1 VTEIY
6 QAFQRPKELSVQRF
20 DLCVIGGGPAGFA
33 AASRAWDLGKRVA
46 LIERD
51 ALGGR
56 GLADGAL
63 SSKTLWHL
71 SNDFARAC
79 RTDRGYKSSGVE
91 VSYDSVIAAVRE
103 AVGERRSDLE
113 QQITHCAQG
122 AASGGC
128 ITRIRGSAR
137 FVDAHTVEVT
147 DGDGAR
153 TAVSAEFFLVAT
165 GSTPRVPPNVVVD
178 GSRVVTSDHIEH
190 LPRFPE
196 SLVIVGAGV
205 VGCEYATIF
214 ANFGKTQV
222 NIIDRQPRILPFEDD
237 DVAEA
242 VSRNF
247 ERMGIRIHRESS
259 LQSLEVHNDRVRY
272 VICDR
277 DGTHCE
283 PIDVER
289 ALISIGRVPNSRGLG
304 LEAIG
309 VALDKSGGI
318 VVTDTQSSV
327 AHIHAAGDVT
337 ADVALVNVAELE
349 GRHAVESMFSAP
361 THKIRYDALSAI
373 FFLSPEV
380 AAVGL
385 NEQQARKQ
393 GIPYRVGVL
402 ANRLVPRT
410 IAMRATDGFVKLL
423 VSRDSPAKILGMRVV
438 GPQAATTIQG
448 IAFLI
453 EKGGTLDD
461 IDACVHP
468 HPAVTEGVQECARA
482 ILGRSVLKPGAFGS
496 ALLRVDEW
504 APG

>member
-1 VTEIY
+1 ME
-6 QAFQRPKELSVQRF
+6 RSERF
-20 DLCVIGGGPAGFA
+20 DLCVIGAGPAGFA

-51 ALGGR
+51 RVGGR

-71 SNDFARAC
+71 SNDFARAK
-79 RTDRGYKSSGVE
+79 RNDRGYVAERIE
-91 VSYDSVIAAVRE
+91 VSYERVIAALRE
-103 AVGERRSDLE
+103 AIEERESDLE
-113 QQITHCAQG
+113 RQLAHLQAPSAH
-122 AASGGC
+122 GGQVQ
-128 ITRIRGSAR
+128 RIRGTAR
-137 FVDAHTVEVT
+137 FIEPHAIEVRSS
-147 DGDGAR
+147 DGAIAR
-153 TAVSAEFFLVAT
+153 VEAAHFLIAT
-165 GSTPRVPPNVVVD
+165 GSVPRTPPNVSVD
-178 GSRVVTSDHIEH
+178 GARVVTSDHIEH
-190 LPRFPE
+190 LPQFPE
-196 SLVIVGAGV
+196 SMVIVGAGV

-259 LQSLEVHNDRVRY
+259 LQSLEVRGERVRY
-272 VICDR
+272 VVCDR
-277 DGTHCE
+277 EGNHCE

-289 ALISIGRVPNSRGLG
+289 ALVSIGRVPNTRSLG

-309 VALDKSGGI
+309 VAMDKGGGI
-318 VVTDTQSSV
+318 VVNDTQSSV

-349 GRHAVESMFSAP
+349 GRHAVEAMFATP
-361 THKIRYDALSAI
+361 THKVRYDALSAI
-373 FFLSPEV
+373 YFLAPEV
-380 AAVGL
+380 ATVGI

-393 GIPYRVGVL
+393 GVPYRVCVL
-402 ANRLVPRT
+402 RNRLVPRT
-410 IAMRATDGFVKLL
+410 IAMRATEGFIKLL
-423 VSRDSPAKILGMRVV
+423 VSRDSPAKILGMRVI

-453 EKGGTLDD
+453 EKGGTLED
-461 IDACVHP
+461 IDTCVHP

-482 ILGRSVLKPGAFGS
+482 LLGRSVLKPSAFGPD
-496 ALLRVDEW
+496 LLRVDEW
-504 APG
+504 SPT